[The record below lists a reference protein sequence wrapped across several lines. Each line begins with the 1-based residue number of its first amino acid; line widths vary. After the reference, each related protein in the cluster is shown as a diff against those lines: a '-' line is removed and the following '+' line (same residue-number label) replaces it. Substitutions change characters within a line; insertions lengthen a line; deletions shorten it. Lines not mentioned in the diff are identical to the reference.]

1 MKIIEQ
7 ILPHRPPIL
16 MVESIID
23 YVGGDVPI
31 LHAEY
36 RIRESD
42 PVFSGAAPRLSW
54 PSAYI
59 IEGLGQSCSLVSFL
73 WTYERSGAAKKL
85 GAENVSSALM
95 NIGDPNTDDIFK
107 RFLSLL
113 EEGTM
118 KAVPKIG
125 MLASVDVE
133 VTGQV
138 RSGELLQYRVKQTR
152 LFGALI
158 HYTVQAS
165 VETRVIAQG
174 TLVGAAFG
182 GS

>member
-1 MKIIEQ
+1 MKIIEHF
-7 ILPHRPPIL
+7 LPHRPPVL

-23 YVGGDVPI
+23 YVGGDVPT
-31 LHAEY
+31 LSAEY
-36 RIRESD
+36 LIRGSE
-42 PVFSGAAPRLSW
+42 PVFSGAEQPLYW
-54 PSAYI
+54 PSVYI
-59 IEGLGQSCSLVSFL
+59 IEGLGQSCTLVSFL
-73 WTYERSGAAKKL
+73 RAYERSGTAKKL
-85 GAENVSSALM
+85 ESENVNPALM
-95 NIGDPNTDDIFK
+95 NLEDANSDDILK
-107 RFLSLL
+107 RFLRFL
-113 EEGTM
+113 EEDTM
-118 KAVPKIG
+118 REVPKIG

-158 HYTVQAS
+158 HYAVQAS